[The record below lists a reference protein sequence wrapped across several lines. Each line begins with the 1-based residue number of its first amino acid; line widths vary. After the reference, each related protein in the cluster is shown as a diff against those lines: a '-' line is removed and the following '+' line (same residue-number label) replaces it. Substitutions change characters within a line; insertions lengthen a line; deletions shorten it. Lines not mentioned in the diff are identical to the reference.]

1 MRLQDHT
8 TGLRRDF
15 AAGEIVCTPISA
27 ALLIRDMRIPA
38 ARVRPVP
45 LDEKHNLDGVD
56 FTFMDANHCP
66 GAAMILFEVP
76 LKDGSGR
83 KQVGPEHSPKLC
95 AGTSFIDLTLQGFV
109 LAGSALLAWLTKWGS
124 QASVGK
130 HCEHHILIVKAIGV
144 SLSGSCSS
152 IPHGN

>member
-1 MRLQDHT
+1 MARSLHATQDHT

-15 AAGEIVCTPISA
+15 SAGEIVCTPISA

-83 KQVGPEHSPKLC
+83 KQVSLNRDPNPR
-95 AGTSFIDLTLQGFV
+95 
-109 LAGSALLAWLTKWGS
+109 
-124 QASVGK
+124 QADP
-130 HCEHHILIVKAIGV
+130 HIC
-144 SLSGSCSS
+144 LS
-152 IPHGN
+152 

>member
-1 MRLQDHT
+1 LLPQHDAEHRRKAMPQDHT

-15 AAGEIVCTPISA
+15 SAGEIVCTPISA

-83 KQVGPEHSPKLC
+83 KQVDVEP
-95 AGTSFIDLTLQGFV
+95 TLSLPPV
-109 LAGSALLAWLTKWGS
+109 LVT
-124 QASVGK
+124 
-130 HCEHHILIVKAIGV
+130 
-144 SLSGSCSS
+144 
-152 IPHGN
+152 